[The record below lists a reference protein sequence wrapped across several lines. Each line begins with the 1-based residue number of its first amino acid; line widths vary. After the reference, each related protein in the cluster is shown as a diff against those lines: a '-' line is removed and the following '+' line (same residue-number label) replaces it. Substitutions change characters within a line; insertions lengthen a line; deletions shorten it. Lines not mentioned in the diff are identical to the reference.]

1 MEEKK
6 LLPLGSIVYLND
18 GNKKLL
24 IVSRGLI
31 VKNGNGYVFFDY
43 GGVPYPEGLIDDK
56 MAYFQRDGISKVIFE
71 GFSDLDDEATLK
83 KINSY
88 IEEHPEIPKG
98 DVKRF
103 LRE

>member
-31 VKNGNGYVFFDY
+31 VKNGN
-43 GGVPYPEGLIDDK
+43 
-56 MAYFQRDGISKVIFE
+56 
-71 GFSDLDDEATLK
+71 
-83 KINSY
+83 
-88 IEEHPEIPKG
+88 
-98 DVKRF
+98 
-103 LRE
+103 